1 MTINILGTPYEIIV
15 KKYDEDEIFERNS
28 FCGYCD
34 PYKKEIV
41 LCDMNTYKGW
51 ENDDEETKI
60 NCHKTNLRHE
70 ITHAFFYESGL
81 WDNTNHHVGA
91 WAKNEELIDWI
102 ALQGVKIFKAWEEA
116 DAI

>member
-15 KKYDEDEIFERNS
+15 KKYDEDETFDRNS
-28 FCGYCD
+28 FVGYCD

-41 LCDMNTYKGW
+41 LCDMNTNKGW

-60 NCHKTNLRHE
+60 NCHKINLRHE

-81 WDNTNHHVGA
+81 RDNTNCQVGA

-102 ALQGVKIFKAWEEA
+102 AIQGVKVFNAWKEA

>member
-15 KKYDEDEIFERNS
+15 KKYDEDENFER
-28 FCGYCD
+28 
-34 PYKKEIV
+34 
-41 LCDMNTYKGW
+41 DMNTYEGW

-81 WDNTNHHVGA
+81 WDNTNRQVGA

-102 ALQGVKIFKAWEEA
+102 ALQGVKIFNAWKEA